1 MAQAQYLFLKGG
13 IYYFRRRI
21 SGFPQKTPPLMVS
34 LGSKD
39 LKQALYLIQRVHTE
53 YRTMLNSFIFV
64 TPPLPEDL
72 IRTYTSKR
80 LRGFV
85 QDMQRNTRMTRM
97 MGRTS
102 DHDHMRMEL
111 YKVVLRTMLECGMQK
126 AFPVRR
132 IDPEWTKEKLE
143 TVMTLYDQEF
153 RTLMSNDGRD
163 ALETEFVNTTG
174 TDTNI
179 LNTREHECQVLEAHL
194 NAKLAAIEAV
204 QGSPNP
210 QMEVYQKEAQALVQT
225 GAQVDFAPKTPA
237 PNVPE
242 TPDEKTSFLARSHLQ
257 APDNLTIRMLTDMH
271 NAAQISKQNGKSGY
285 SSDIASV
292 YWRMVATD
300 DLSDGVSRQRAS
312 DLRLFSLVTG
322 IVDVTAIEQ
331 FHLSQYR
338 DALSKIPKTFL
349 RSDKDQDLTIK
360 ALMARS
366 ALNTTS
372 DNGLSATTMRRHIKS
387 LELLLKRAKSE
398 GHQQTAGL
406 DVTLLKPKTKTNTPA
421 HKRRAVFKFDELQHV
436 FGHSAWQGCQSAGR
450 RHVPG
455 DQLIKDSRYWVPL
468 ILAYTGARRA
478 EVSGLLT
485 DDIETIDGIPCFHI
499 RANQYRGVKG
509 ESVSEGEGAQKSRII
524 PIHPHLTELGLLD
537 HGNNQ
542 HRSLKGLLFPDI
554 LPKARGKGRAQK
566 QAGLGK
572 IGDSLDDFWRKSLR
586 LTLDRNPRKLCMH
599 SMRHYVNHQLIH
611 QPNIHEVTR
620 FDLLGH
626 IESGDAA
633 QSINTSTYRDET
645 GVTEKYAAISSL
657 QHVF

>member
-39 LKQALYLIQRVHTE
+39 LRQALYLVQQIQTE
-53 YRTMLNSFIFV
+53 YRAMLNNFVFIN
-64 TPPLPEDL
+64 PPLPEDL
-72 IRTYTSKR
+72 IRTYTSTR

-85 QDMQRNTRMTRM
+85 RDMQRNTRMARM

-102 DHDHMRMEL
+102 DKDHMRLEL

-126 AFPVRR
+126 AFPVRC
-132 IDPEWTKEKLE
+132 IDPKWTKEKLE

-153 RTLMSNDGRD
+153 RTLMSYDGRA

-174 TDTNI
+174 TDPKI
-179 LNTREHECQVLEAHL
+179 SNTREHECQILEAHL
-194 NAKLAAIEAV
+194 NAKLAALEAV
-204 QGSPNP
+204 QSTPNA
-210 QMEVYQKEAQALVQT
+210 QLEAYQEEARAFVQT
-225 GAQVDFAPKTPA
+225 DTQVVFTAKTPA
-237 PNVPE
+237 PNVLEIPDKK
-242 TPDEKTSFLARSHLQ
+242 TPCFVSTPMQ
-257 APDNLTIRMLTDMH
+257 APENLTIRMLIDMH
-271 NAAQISKQNGKSGY
+271 DAARNSKPNSKSGY
-285 SSDIASV
+285 TTDIASV
-292 YWRMVATD
+292 YWRLVVTD
-300 DLSDGVSRQRAS
+300 DLSDGVARQRAS

-338 DALSKIPKTFL
+338 DALSKVPKTFL

-366 ALNTTS
+366 ALNAAS
-372 DNGLSATTMRRHIKS
+372 DNGLSATTMRRHLKS

-398 GHQQTAGL
+398 GHEQTAGL

-436 FGHSAWQGCQSAGR
+436 FRHSAWQGCQSAGR

-509 ESVSEGEGAQKSRII
+509 ESEGEGAQKNRII

-537 HGNNQ
+537 HANNQ
-542 HRSLKGLLFPDI
+542 HCSSTGLLFPDI
-554 LPKARGKGRAQK
+554 LPKARGKGRAKK

-586 LTLDRNPRKLCMH
+586 LTLDGNPRKLCMH

-611 QPNIHEVTR
+611 QPDIHEVTR

-626 IESGDAA
+626 IESGNAA

-645 GVTEKYAAISSL
+645 GVTEKYAAIASL
-657 QHVF
+657 QHLF